1 MAGKRRSF
9 AAQVDEFVLKTQARY
24 EAVMKTAVANVVED
38 ISDRTPV
45 DTGFLRASLT
55 VTTEEPTPASRR
67 KGDGYVAPPYALVI
81 NELRA
86 GQTIYA
92 AFAANYAGF
101 VEYGTRNM
109 KGAGMVRLAAQ
120 AWPRHVA
127 NAIATAKAAVAR
139 NTRKR
144 K

>member
-9 AAQVDEFVLKTQARY
+9 ATQVDEWTLETQARFEAVLKT
-24 EAVMKTAVANVVED
+24 AVMNVVED

-55 VTTEEPTPASRR
+55 VSLEEPTAADRR
-67 KGDGYVAPPYALVI
+67 QGDGYVAPPYALVI
-81 NELRA
+81 NQLRV
-86 GQTIYA
+86 GQTVYA
-92 AFAANYAGF
+92 AFAANYAGY

-127 NAIATAKAAVAR
+127 NAIRSAKAAVASNR
-139 NTRKR
+139 RRK
-144 K
+144 